1 MLLDGDPPPP
11 RLRRP
16 GVCALPEIFTAERW
30 GTLNGQARFITG
42 WHWSASQSYEN
53 VYDWDGKMFRQTS
66 HILYQYDP
74 DGNRKEIE
82 EPNYVPK
89 DKAPKLA
96 DPQR

>member
-1 MLLDGDPPPP
+1 
-11 RLRRP
+11 
-16 GVCALPEIFTAERW
+16 
-30 GTLNGQARFITG
+30 
-42 WHWSASQSYEN
+42 
-53 VYDWDGKMFRQTS
+53 MFRQTS